1 MSGNYYEQFLGDD
14 NPIKLE
20 LNTRLD
26 ELEWVEFHATAKKA
40 FDAINEL
47 KKVKLRYIKGHTKK
61 AHFQKKYLWMI
72 SKAEVAK
79 MVGVKPQPLFNSNS
93 FSKGLSKYFH
103 ETAIHLEKEAEKQTC
118 TEKKGLQHRSKS
130 ELKESTKTL
139 GQELDK
145 LQKNNCEQLFQ
156 NLLDKMPL
164 DIKRKLGLV

>member
-1 MSGNYYEQFLGDD
+1 MSGNYYEQFLGGE
-14 NPIKLE
+14 NPTKLE
-20 LNTRLD
+20 LNAGLD
-26 ELEWVEFHATAKKA
+26 ELGWVEFHATAKKA
-40 FDAINEL
+40 FDTVNEL

-93 FSKGLSKYFH
+93 FSKGLSKYFD
-103 ETAIHLEKEAEKQTC
+103 ETVIYLEKEVEKQTC
-118 TEKKGLQHRSKS
+118 KEKNGLQHRSKS

-139 GQELDK
+139 SQELDK
-145 LQKNNCEQLFQ
+145 LQETNCEQLFQ
-156 NLLDKMPL
+156 TLLDNIPL